1 MKTECKNN
9 SYNTFPSSIALINL
23 ENSRVQVCFFYW
35 HFSTD
40 IPFIYY
46 AHEFQVSFD
55 TITFDP
61 TSISTLSWLFLWL

>member
-23 ENSRVQVCFFYW
+23 ENSRVQVCFFLLT
-35 HFSTD
+35 FLNTF
-40 IPFIYY
+40 PLFIMHY
-46 AHEFQVSFD
+46 EFQVSFD